1 MTVWENVDTIAS
13 PLLEFISTIADTS
26 INFLADVLEWLL
38 EAINI
43 IIDIFNKIAEFFGFS
58 TTPEGPFPGTG
69 GGGSRPR

>member
-1 MTVWENVDTIAS
+1 MTVWENVNTIAS

-38 EAINI
+38 EAINT
-43 IIDIFNKIAEFFGFS
+43 IIDIFNKIAAFFGFS
-58 TTPEGPFPGTG
+58 TEGPFPGTG